1 MEPSSVVSFFPWGV
15 WAPMHTG
22 QETMEQ
28 ILKWVGH
35 QDPGQG
41 VNGVGVSKD
50 FSVATLLDDNQ

>member
-28 ILKWVGH
+28 ILKWV
-35 QDPGQG
+35 DPGQG